1 MTALIIEGREDTP
14 AVIFDS
20 ENGKFEI
27 SGRSLPENILSFYEP
42 LYDWIQE
49 YVSNPKDETIVDLKI
64 DYFNSASHKAI
75 NDILDIF
82 SELMN
87 IGKVITINWHYLEDD
102 EDMRESGEDFAD
114 LTGLSFVYKSYT

>member
-64 DYFNSASHKAI
+64 DYFNS
-75 NDILDIF
+75 N
-82 SELMN
+82 N
-87 IGKVITINWHYLEDD
+87 ISNHIYSI
-102 EDMRESGEDFAD
+102 
-114 LTGLSFVYKSYT
+114 